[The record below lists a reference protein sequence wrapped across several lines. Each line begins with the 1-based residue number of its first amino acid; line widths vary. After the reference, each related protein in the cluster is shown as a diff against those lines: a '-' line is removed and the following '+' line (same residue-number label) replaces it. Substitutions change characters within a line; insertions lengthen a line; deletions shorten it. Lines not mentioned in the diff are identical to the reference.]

1 MSIPTPPPSE
11 SMYATPEFSPP
22 PPANE
27 TNGRAIASLI
37 LGIISLGWLIFFAGL
52 GRGAYIVATRR
63 HAPSP
68 HPLAAA
74 AIVDLILLAI
84 GGIAA
89 LISVILGHQGLRF
102 AHRSPTA
109 EGRGVAITGLV
120 FGYASVA
127 IVVARVVILVTL
139 IALGA

>member
-1 MSIPTPPPSE
+1 MSLPNPPPSE
-11 SMYATPEFSPP
+11 SMYVTPDYPAP
-22 PPANE
+22 TPANE

-52 GRGAYIVATRR
+52 GRGAFVVATRR
-63 HAPSP
+63 RVSSP

-84 GGIAA
+84 GGITA
-89 LISVILGHQGLRF
+89 LISVILGHQGLRY
-102 AHRSPTA
+102 AQRAATA

-127 IVVARVVILVTL
+127 IVVARVVILIALV
-139 IALGA
+139 ALGA